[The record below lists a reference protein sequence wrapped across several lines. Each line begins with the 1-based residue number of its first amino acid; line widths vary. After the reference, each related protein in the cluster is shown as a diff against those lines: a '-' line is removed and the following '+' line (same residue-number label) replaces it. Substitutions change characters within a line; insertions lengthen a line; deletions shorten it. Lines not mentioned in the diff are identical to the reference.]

1 MMLQDQACTDITLCI
16 RLYDTHKD
24 SESEGM
30 DLVTQ
35 ERTMIARQLIEKV
48 IQPNHEIVC
57 FLKRMEILDH
67 MHTVHHILIS
77 LSTP

>member
-1 MMLQDQACTDITLCI
+1 
-16 RLYDTHKD
+16 
-24 SESEGM
+24 
-30 DLVTQ
+30 
-35 ERTMIARQLIEKV
+35 MIARQLIEKV